1 MSEQFEGANVSLH
14 PSVAKLLE
22 EVRDLPM
29 SMSETLP
36 AVIEACDN
44 ADTSVNDLTGLI
56 SADQS
61 LVAMLLK
68 LANSAYYGYARRIE
82 TLPEAIVLLGFSTIK
97 SLAITATT
105 MNLLFQSDDELS
117 EVRHEIWSHSL
128 GVGVASRALARK
140 RGNIHP
146 EKAFVAGLLHD
157 LGMIILSVY
166 RKDDFLRVLGYAQD
180 RGITYEAAEL
190 ELLGFT
196 HAELGAQVAEAWS
209 FPATHCE
216 AIRFHH
222 EPSSATLQPALAQVA
237 HLADWMVVDLGV
249 GRLVAAQ
256 QPEPDANALAEF
268 RIPREDLPRV
278 VESLRRLFAESN
290 AFMPEGGSSG
300 DQMREAI

>member
-1 MSEQFEGANVSLH
+1 MTDHIDPARSSMH
-14 PSVAKLLE
+14 PTVAQLVD

-36 AVIEACDN
+36 AVINACDN
-44 ADTSVNDLTGLI
+44 ADTSVNDLTALI

-128 GVGVASRALARK
+128 GVGVAARALARK

-166 RKDDFLRVLGYAQD
+166 RKEAFLKVLAHAQD
-180 RGITYEAAEL
+180 RNLDYEAAEL
-190 ELLGFT
+190 EVLGFS

-216 AIRFHH
+216 AIRCHH
-222 EPSSATLQPALAQVA
+222 EPTKATLQPGLAQVA

-249 GRLVAAQ
+249 GKLVDAE
-256 QPEPDANALAEF
+256 QPEPDATALAEF
-268 RIPREDLPRV
+268 RIPRKDLPRV
-278 VESLRRLFAESN
+278 VDSLRRLFAESD
-290 AFMPEGGSSG
+290 AFMPEGAPLK
-300 DQMREAI
+300 EAI

>member
-1 MSEQFEGANVSLH
+1 MH
-14 PSVAKLLE
+14 PTIAKLVE

-117 EVRHEIWSHSL
+117 DVRHEIWSHSL
-128 GVGVASRALARK
+128 GVGVAARALARK

-166 RKDDFLRVLGYAQD
+166 RKDDFTKVLATAQSQ
-180 RGITYEAAEL
+180 GITYEEAEGQIL
-190 ELLGFT
+190 EFT
-196 HAELGAQVAEAWS
+196 HAELGAHVAEAWA

-216 AIRFHH
+216 AIRCHH
-222 EPSSATLQPALAQVA
+222 TPGAATLQPALTQVA

-249 GRLVAAQ
+249 GRLVEAEQA
-256 QPEPDANALAEF
+256 EPDEEALKEF
-268 RIPREDLPRV
+268 RIPRKELPRV
-278 VESLRRLFAESN
+278 VDSLRRLFAESD
-290 AFMPEGGSSG
+290 AFMPEGGK
-300 DQMREAI
+300 MKEAI

>member
-1 MSEQFEGANVSLH
+1 MH
-14 PSVAKLLE
+14 PTITHLVE

-56 SADQS
+56 SSDQS

-128 GVGVASRALARK
+128 GVGVAARALARK

-146 EKAFVAGLLHD
+146 EKAFVTGLLHD

-166 RKDDFLRVLGYAQD
+166 RKDDFMRVLALATD
-180 RGITYEAAEL
+180 RGITYEQAEQ
-190 ELLGFT
+190 EVFGFG
-196 HAELGAQVAEAWS
+196 HAELGAQVADAWS

-216 AIRFHH
+216 AIRCHH
-222 EPSSATLQPALAQVA
+222 QPELATMQPALAQVA
-237 HLADWMVVDLGV
+237 HLADWMVIDLGV
-249 GRLVAAQ
+249 GRLVDVD
-256 QPEPDANALAEF
+256 QPEPSEAALAEF
-268 RIPREDLPRV
+268 RIPRKDLPRV
-278 VESLRRLFAESN
+278 VDSLRRLFAETD
-290 AFMPEGGSSG
+290 AFSPEGGT
-300 DQMREAI
+300 MREAI

>member
-1 MSEQFEGANVSLH
+1 MH
-14 PSVAKLLE
+14 PTIAQLVN

-36 AVIEACDN
+36 AVIDACDN
-44 ADTSVNDLTGLI
+44 ADTSVNELTALI

-117 EVRHEIWSHSL
+117 DVRHEIWSHSL
-128 GVGVASRALARK
+128 GVGVAARALARK

-166 RKDDFLRVLGYAQD
+166 RKDEFVQVVDHARAKGVTYEQAELDVLG
-180 RGITYEAAEL
+180 
-190 ELLGFT
+190 FS

-216 AIRFHH
+216 AIRCHH
-222 EPSSATLQPALAQVA
+222 DPALATLQPGLAQVA

-249 GRLVAAQ
+249 GRVSNAE
-256 QPEPDANALAEF
+256 QPRPDAGALAEF
-268 RIPREDLPRV
+268 RIPEKDLPRV
-278 VESLRRLFAESN
+278 VESLRRLFAESD
-290 AFMPEGGSSG
+290 AFMPEGSTELR
-300 DQMREAI
+300 QAI

>member
-1 MSEQFEGANVSLH
+1 MTDIDVARSTMH
-14 PSVAKLLE
+14 PTIVQLVE

-44 ADTSVNDLTGLI
+44 ADTSVNDLTALI
-56 SADQS
+56 SSDQS

-105 MNLLFQSDDELS
+105 MNLLFQSQDELS

-128 GVGVASRALARK
+128 GVGVAARALARK

-166 RKDDFLRVLGYAQD
+166 RKDEFLEILAMAQD
-180 RGITYEAAEL
+180 CGWTYEAAEA
-190 ELLGFT
+190 EVLGFS
-196 HAELGAQVAEAWS
+196 HADLGAQVAEAWS

-216 AIRFHH
+216 AIRCHH
-222 EPSSATLQPALAQVA
+222 NPSSATLQPGLAQVA
-237 HLADWMVVDLGV
+237 HLADWMVIDLGV
-249 GRLVAAQ
+249 GKLVDTD
-256 QPEPDANALAEF
+256 QPEPDETALEEF
-268 RIPREDLPRV
+268 RIPRKDLPRV
-278 VESLRRLFAESN
+278 VESLRRLFAESD
-290 AFMPEGGSSG
+290 AFMPEGGH
-300 DQMREAI
+300 MREAI

>member
-1 MSEQFEGANVSLH
+1 MH
-14 PSVAKLLE
+14 PTVAQLVE

-117 EVRHEIWSHSL
+117 DVRHEIWSHSL
-128 GVGVASRALARK
+128 GVGVAARALARK

-166 RKDDFLRVLGYAQD
+166 RKDDFVRVLGTAQD
-180 RGITYEAAEL
+180 RGITYEQAEQ
-190 ELLGFT
+190 ELLGFS
-196 HAELGAQVAEAWS
+196 HADLGAQVAEAWS

-222 EPSSATLQPALAQVA
+222 HPASATLQPGLAQVA
-237 HLADWMVVDLGV
+237 HLADWMVIDLGV
-249 GRLVAAQ
+249 GRLVDVE
-256 QPEPDANALAEF
+256 QPEPDEQALGEF
-268 RIPREDLPRV
+268 RIPRKDLPRV
-278 VESLRRLFAESN
+278 VESLRRLFAVSD
-290 AFMPEGGSSG
+290 AFMPESSG
-300 DQMREAI
+300 DQMKEAI

>member
-1 MSEQFEGANVSLH
+1 MH
-14 PSVAKLLE
+14 PTISKLVE

-44 ADTSVNDLTGLI
+44 ADTSVNDLTGMI
-56 SADQS
+56 SSDQS

-105 MNLLFQSDDELS
+105 MNLLFQSEDELS
-117 EVRHEIWSHSL
+117 PIRHEIWSHSL
-128 GVGVASRALARK
+128 GVGVAARALARK

-166 RKDDFLRVLGYAQD
+166 CKDDFMKVLAHAAD
-180 RGITYEAAEL
+180 RSISYEQAEL
-190 ELLGFT
+190 EVLEFT
-196 HAELGAQVAEAWS
+196 HAELGAEVAEAWS
-209 FPATHCE
+209 FPVTHCE
-216 AIRFHH
+216 AIRWHH
-222 EPSSATLQPALAQVA
+222 EPERATLQPTLTQVA
-237 HLADWMVVDLGV
+237 HLADWMVVELGV
-249 GRLVAAQ
+249 GKLVEIEQ
-256 QPEPDANALAEF
+256 VDVDESALAEF
-268 RIPREDLPRV
+268 RIPRNDLPKV
-278 VESLRRLFAESN
+278 VDSLRRLFAESD
-290 AFMPEGGSSG
+290 AFSVDGG
-300 DQMREAI
+300 QLREAV

>member
-1 MSEQFEGANVSLH
+1 MH
-14 PSVAKLLE
+14 PTITKLVE

-44 ADTSVNDLTGLI
+44 ADTSVNDLTALI

-105 MNLLFQSDDELS
+105 MNLLFQTEDELS
-117 EVRHEIWSHSL
+117 DVRHEIWSHSL
-128 GVGVASRALARK
+128 GVGVAARALARK

-166 RKDDFLRVLGYAQD
+166 RKQDFVNVLAHAQD
-180 RGITYEAAEL
+180 TGVTYEAAEA
-190 ELLGFT
+190 ELLGFS

-222 EPSSATLQPALAQVA
+222 EPARATLQPALAQVA
-237 HLADWMVVDLGV
+237 HIADWMVVDLGV
-249 GRLVAAQ
+249 GKITSAE
-256 QPEPDANALAEF
+256 QPEPDEGALAEF
-268 RIPREDLPRV
+268 RIPRKDLPRV
-278 VESLRRLFAESN
+278 VDSLRRLFAESD
-290 AFMPEGGSSG
+290 AFMPEGG
-300 DQMREAI
+300 QMREAI

>member
-1 MSEQFEGANVSLH
+1 MTMH
-14 PSVAKLLE
+14 PTIEKLVE
-22 EVRDLPM
+22 EVRDLPV

-105 MNLLFQSDDELS
+105 MNLLFQSEDELS

-128 GVGVASRALARK
+128 GVGVAARALARK

-166 RKDDFLRVLGYAQD
+166 RKDEFTQALAEAHSQ
-180 RGITYEAAEL
+180 GITYEAAEL
-190 ELLGFT
+190 QVLGFS
-196 HAELGAQVAEAWS
+196 HAELGAHVAEAWS

-216 AIRFHH
+216 AIRCHH

-237 HLADWMVVDLGV
+237 HLADWMVVELGV
-249 GRLVAAQ
+249 GRLVETPQPAA
-256 QPEPDANALAEF
+256 DATALSEF
-268 RIPREDLPRV
+268 RIPEKELPRV
-278 VESLRRLFAESN
+278 VESLRRLFAESD
-290 AFMPEGGSSG
+290 AFLPEGG
-300 DQMREAI
+300 RLKEAI

>member
-1 MSEQFEGANVSLH
+1 MH
-14 PSVAKLLE
+14 PTIAQLVE
-22 EVRDLPM
+22 DVRDLPM

-44 ADTSVNDLTGLI
+44 ADTSVNELTSLI

-117 EVRHEIWSHSL
+117 DVRHEIWSHSL
-128 GVGVASRALARK
+128 GVGVAARALARK

-166 RKDDFLRVLGYAQD
+166 RKNEFMGILECAAE
-180 RGITYEAAEL
+180 RGVTYEEAEL
-190 ELLGFT
+190 EVMGFS
-196 HAELGAQVAEAWS
+196 HADLGAEVAEAWS

-216 AIRFHH
+216 AIRCHH
-222 EPSSATLQPALAQVA
+222 EPANATLQLGLAQVT
-237 HLADWMVVDLGV
+237 HLADWMVVDLGI
-249 GRLVAAQ
+249 GRVAAAE
-256 QPEPDANALAEF
+256 QPQPDAAALAEF
-268 RIPREDLPRV
+268 RIQEKDLPRA
-278 VESLRRLFAESN
+278 VESLRRLFAESDS
-290 AFMPEGGSSG
+290 FMPEGRG
-300 DQMREAI
+300 DALREAI

>member
-1 MSEQFEGANVSLH
+1 MH
-14 PSVAKLLE
+14 PTISQLVE

-36 AVIEACDN
+36 AVIQACDN

-56 SADQS
+56 SSDQS

-105 MNLLFQSDDELS
+105 MNLLFQSEDELS

-128 GVGVASRALARK
+128 GVGVAARALARK

-166 RKDDFLRVLGYAQD
+166 RKDDFQRVLAHAQEH
-180 RGITYEAAEL
+180 GVSYEQAEL
-190 ELLGFT
+190 EVLEFT
-196 HAELGAQVAEAWS
+196 HADLGAEVAEAWS

-216 AIRFHH
+216 AIRWHH
-222 EPSSATLQPALAQVA
+222 EPQRATLQPALTQVT
-237 HLADWMVVDLGV
+237 HLADWMVIDLGV
-249 GRLVAAQ
+249 GKLGEVA
-256 QPEPDANALAEF
+256 QPDVDEVALSEF
-268 RIPREDLPRV
+268 RIPREELPRV
-278 VESLRRLFAESN
+278 VDSLRRLFAESD
-290 AFMPEGGSSG
+290 AFSSDGGYL
-300 DQMREAI
+300 REAV

>member
-1 MSEQFEGANVSLH
+1 MSHIDVARSSMH
-14 PSVAKLLE
+14 PTIATLVD

-44 ADTSVNDLTGLI
+44 ADTSVNDLTALI
-56 SADQS
+56 SSDQS

-128 GVGVASRALARK
+128 GVGVAARALARK

-166 RKDDFLRVLGYAQD
+166 RKEQFLQALAWAQDKGVTYEEAEFAVLG
-180 RGITYEAAEL
+180 
-190 ELLGFT
+190 FS
-196 HAELGAQVAEAWS
+196 HADLGAYVAEAWS

-216 AIRFHH
+216 AIRCHH
-222 EPSSATLQPALAQVA
+222 DPSQANLQPGLAQVA

-249 GRLVAAQ
+249 GRIVDAE
-256 QPEPDANALAEF
+256 QPEPDETALAEF
-268 RIPREDLPRV
+268 RIPRKDLPRV
-278 VESLRRLFAESN
+278 VESLRRLFAESD
-290 AFMPEGGSSG
+290 AFMPEGG
-300 DQMREAI
+300 QMKEAI

>member
-1 MSEQFEGANVSLH
+1 MH
-14 PSVAKLLE
+14 PGIKKLVE

-56 SADQS
+56 SSDQS

-105 MNLLFQSDDELS
+105 MNLLFQSEDELS
-117 EVRHEIWSHSL
+117 KIRHEIWSHSL
-128 GVGVASRALARK
+128 GVGVAARALARK

-146 EKAFVAGLLHD
+146 EKAFVAGLMHD

-166 RKDDFLRVLGYAQD
+166 RKDDFKLAIATANE
-180 RGITYEAAEL
+180 RGITYEAAEA
-190 ELLGFT
+190 EIFEFS
-196 HAELGAQVAEAWS
+196 HAELGAEVAEAWS
-209 FPATHCE
+209 FPPTHCE
-216 AIRFHH
+216 AILHH
-222 EPSSATLQPALAQVA
+222 HTPDEAKLQPALTRVA
-237 HLADWMVVDLGV
+237 HLADWLVVDLGV
-249 GRLVAAQ
+249 GKLTDAP
-256 QPEPDANALAEF
+256 QPEPNPGALQEF
-268 RIPREDLPRV
+268 RIPRDKLPSV
-278 VESLRRLFAESN
+278 VESVKRLFAENES
-290 AFMPEGGSSG
+290 FIPEGAKE
-300 DQMREAI
+300 MKEAS

>member
-1 MSEQFEGANVSLH
+1 MH
-14 PSVAKLLE
+14 PTISQLVE

-44 ADTSVNDLTGLI
+44 ADTSVNDLTSLI
-56 SADQS
+56 SSDQS

-105 MNLLFQSDDELS
+105 MNLLFQSDDELTS
-117 EVRHEIWSHSL
+117 VRHEIWSHSL
-128 GVGVASRALARK
+128 GVGVAARALARK

-166 RKDDFLRVLGYAQD
+166 RKEDFQRVLAHAAEYGVS
-180 RGITYEAAEL
+180 YEQAEL
-190 ELLGFT
+190 EVLEFT
-196 HAELGAQVAEAWS
+196 HADLGAEVAEAWS

-216 AIRFHH
+216 AIRWHH
-222 EPSSATLQPALAQVA
+222 EPQRATLQPALTQVT
-237 HLADWMVVDLGV
+237 HLADWMVIDLGV
-249 GRLVAAQ
+249 GKLSDVD
-256 QPEPDANALAEF
+256 QPEVDDVALGEF
-268 RIPREDLPRV
+268 RIPREELPRV
-278 VESLRRLFAESN
+278 VDSLRKLFAESD
-290 AFMPEGGSSG
+290 AFSSDGGY
-300 DQMREAI
+300 MREAV

>member
-1 MSEQFEGANVSLH
+1 MH
-14 PSVAKLLE
+14 PTIEKLVE

-36 AVIEACDN
+36 AVIESCDS

-105 MNLLFQSDDELS
+105 MNLLFQSEDELS

-128 GVGVASRALARK
+128 GVGVAARALARK
-140 RGNIHP
+140 RGTIHP
-146 EKAFVAGLLHD
+146 EKAFVSGLLHD

-166 RKDDFLRVLGYAQD
+166 RKEEFVQILALAQD
-180 RGITYEAAEL
+180 QEITYEEAEL
-190 ELLGFT
+190 EVLGWS
-196 HAELGAQVAEAWS
+196 HAELGAYVAEAWS

-216 AIRFHH
+216 AIRCHH
-222 EPSSATLQPALAQVA
+222 TPDQATLQPGLAQVT

-249 GRLVAAQ
+249 GVLVSAEQ
-256 QPEPDANALAEF
+256 SEPSEAALAEF
-268 RIPREDLPRV
+268 RIPRKDLPRV
-278 VESLRRLFAESN
+278 VESLRRLFSESEG
-290 AFMPEGGSSG
+290 FMPETSG
-300 DQMREAI
+300 FREAI

>member
-1 MSEQFEGANVSLH
+1 MH
-14 PSVAKLLE
+14 PTIERMVE

-44 ADTSVNDLTGLI
+44 ADTSVNDLTSLI

-117 EVRHEIWSHSL
+117 SVRHEIWSHSL
-128 GVGVASRALARK
+128 GVGVAARALARK

-166 RKDDFLRVLGYAQD
+166 RKQDFQRVLETAD
-180 RGITYEAAEL
+180 RDGLTYEEAEL
-190 ELLGFT
+190 QVLGFS
-196 HAELGAQVAEAWS
+196 HADLGAQVAEAWS

-216 AIRFHH
+216 AIRCHH
-222 EPSSATLQPALAQVA
+222 TPADATLQRTLSQVT
-237 HLADWMVVDLGV
+237 HIADWMVVDLGV
-249 GRLVAAQ
+249 GKIVETD
-256 QPEPDANALAEF
+256 QPEPDEAALSEL
-268 RIPREDLPRV
+268 RIPRADLPRV
-278 VESLRRLFAESN
+278 VESLRRLFAESD
-290 AFMPEGGSSG
+290 AFMPEGSAL
-300 DQMREAI
+300 REAS

>member
-1 MSEQFEGANVSLH
+1 MH
-14 PSVAKLLE
+14 PTISQLVD

-44 ADTSVNDLTGLI
+44 ADTSVNDLTALI
-56 SADQS
+56 SSDQS

-117 EVRHEIWSHSL
+117 EIRHEIWSHSL
-128 GVGVASRALARK
+128 GVGVAARALARK

-166 RKDDFLRVLGYAQD
+166 RKEDFTRVLAHAQD
-180 RGITYEAAEL
+180 KGVTYEVAEAAEL
-190 ELLGFT
+190 EYT
-196 HAELGAQVAEAWS
+196 HAELGAHVAEAWA

-216 AIRFHH
+216 AIRCHH
-222 EPSSATLQPALAQVA
+222 EPQRATLQPALAQVA
-237 HLADWMVVDLGV
+237 HLADWMVIDLGV
-249 GRLVAAQ
+249 GRMNDAEQA
-256 QPEPDANALAEF
+256 EPNAEALAEF
-268 RIPREDLPRV
+268 RIPRKDLPRV
-278 VESLRRLFAESN
+278 VDSLRRLFAESD
-290 AFMPEGGSSG
+290 AFMPEGGK
-300 DQMREAI
+300 MKEAI

>member
-1 MSEQFEGANVSLH
+1 MTDHIEGATSSMH
-14 PSVAKLLE
+14 PGISALVD

-36 AVIEACDN
+36 AVIGACDN

-105 MNLLFQSDDELS
+105 MNLLFQSEDELS
-117 EVRHEIWSHSL
+117 DVRHEIWSHSL
-128 GVGVASRALARK
+128 GVGVAARALARK

-166 RKDDFLRVLGYAQD
+166 RKDDFIKVLSEANS
-180 RGITYEAAEL
+180 RGITYEEAEL
-190 ELLGFT
+190 EVLGFS
-196 HAELGAQVAEAWS
+196 HAELGALVAEAWS

-216 AIRFHH
+216 AIRCHH
-222 EPSSATLQPALAQVA
+222 QPERATLQPGLAQVA
-237 HLADWMVVDLGV
+237 HLADWMVIDLGV
-249 GRLVAAQ
+249 GALVDAA
-256 QPEPDANALAEF
+256 QPEPSAEALAEF
-268 RIPREDLPRV
+268 RIPRTDLPRV
-278 VESLRRLFAESN
+278 VESLRRLFAESD
-290 AFMPEGGSSG
+290 AFMPEGS
-300 DQMREAI
+300 QMKEAI

>member
-1 MSEQFEGANVSLH
+1 MTVHIEGAASNMH
-14 PSVAKLLE
+14 PTVAKLVE

-117 EVRHEIWSHSL
+117 DVRHEIWSHSL
-128 GVGVASRALARK
+128 GVGVAARALARK

-157 LGMIILSVY
+157 LGMIVLSVY
-166 RKDDFLRVLGYAQD
+166 RKDDFLRVLGDARD
-180 RGITYEAAEL
+180 RGITYEQSEQ
-190 ELLGFT
+190 ELLGFS

-216 AIRFHH
+216 AIRCHH
-222 EPSSATLQPALAQVA
+222 EPSTATLQPGLAQVA

-249 GRLVAAQ
+249 GQLVDCD
-256 QPEPDANALAEF
+256 QPEPDETALAEF
-268 RIPREDLPRV
+268 RIPRKDLPRV
-278 VESLRRLFAESN
+278 VESLRRLFAESD
-290 AFMPEGGSSG
+290 AFMPEGSQSG
-300 DQMREAI
+300 PIQEAI

>member
-1 MSEQFEGANVSLH
+1 MH
-14 PSVAKLLE
+14 PTIAKLVD

-56 SADQS
+56 SSDQS

-128 GVGVASRALARK
+128 GVGVAARALARK

-166 RKDDFLRVLGYAQD
+166 RKDDFLRILTLAQD
-180 RGITYEAAEL
+180 TGITYEEAEAQVL
-190 ELLGFT
+190 DFG
-196 HAELGAQVAEAWS
+196 HAELGGYVAEAWS

-216 AIRFHH
+216 AIRCHH
-222 EPSSATLQPALAQVA
+222 EPEKATLQPALAQVA

-249 GRLVAAQ
+249 GRLTEAEQA
-256 QPEPDANALAEF
+256 EPSEQALADF
-268 RIPREDLPRV
+268 RIPRKDLPRV
-278 VESLRRLFAESN
+278 VDSLRRLFAESD
-290 AFMPEGGSSG
+290 AFMPEGG
-300 DQMREAI
+300 QMKDAV

>member
-1 MSEQFEGANVSLH
+1 MH
-14 PSVAKLLE
+14 PTIERMVE

-44 ADTSVNDLTGLI
+44 ADTSVNDLTSLI

-117 EVRHEIWSHSL
+117 SVRHEIWSHSL
-128 GVGVASRALARK
+128 GVGVAARALARK

-166 RKDDFLRVLGYAQD
+166 RKQDFQRVLATAD
-180 RGITYEAAEL
+180 RDGLTYEEAEL
-190 ELLGFT
+190 QVLGFS
-196 HAELGAQVAEAWS
+196 HADLGAQVAEAWS

-216 AIRFHH
+216 AIRCHH
-222 EPSSATLQPALAQVA
+222 TPADATLQRTLSQVT
-237 HLADWMVVDLGV
+237 HIADWMVVDLGV
-249 GRLVAAQ
+249 GKIVETD
-256 QPEPDANALAEF
+256 QPEPDEAALSEL
-268 RIPREDLPRV
+268 RIPRADLPRV
-278 VESLRRLFAESN
+278 VESLRRLFAESD
-290 AFMPEGGSSG
+290 AFMPEGSAL
-300 DQMREAI
+300 REAS

>member
-1 MSEQFEGANVSLH
+1 MH
-14 PSVAKLLE
+14 PTIAKLVD

-29 SMSETLP
+29 SMSDTLP

-44 ADTSVNDLTGLI
+44 ADTSVNDLTSLI

-105 MNLLFQSDDELS
+105 MNLLFQSEDELS
-117 EVRHEIWSHSL
+117 DVRHEIWSHSL
-128 GVGVASRALARK
+128 GVGVAARALARK

-166 RKDDFLRVLGYAQD
+166 RKDDFTKVLAHASSK
-180 RGITYEAAEL
+180 GITYEEAEAEVL
-190 ELLGFT
+190 EYD
-196 HAELGAQVAEAWS
+196 HADLGAHVAEAWS
-209 FPATHCE
+209 FPATHVE
-216 AIRFHH
+216 AIRCHH
-222 EPSSATLQPALAQVA
+222 NPGAATLQPALTQVA

-249 GRLVAAQ
+249 GKLVDVDQ
-256 QPEPDANALAEF
+256 LEPDEMALKEF
-268 RIPREDLPRV
+268 RIPRKELPRV
-278 VESLRRLFAESN
+278 VESLRRLFAESD
-290 AFMPEGGSSG
+290 AFMPERK
-300 DQMREAI
+300 MKEAI

>member
-1 MSEQFEGANVSLH
+1 MH
-14 PSVAKLLE
+14 PTIAQLVN

-36 AVIEACDN
+36 AVIDACDN
-44 ADTSVNDLTGLI
+44 ADTSVNELTALI

-117 EVRHEIWSHSL
+117 DVRHEIWSHSL
-128 GVGVASRALARK
+128 GVGVAARALARK

-166 RKDDFLRVLGYAQD
+166 RKDDFVQVVAHARAE
-180 RGITYEAAEL
+180 GISYEAAEL
-190 ELLGFT
+190 EVLGFS
-196 HAELGAQVAEAWS
+196 HADLGAQVAEAWS

-216 AIRFHH
+216 AIRCHH
-222 EPSSATLQPALAQVA
+222 EPSTATLQPGLAQVA

-249 GRLVAAQ
+249 GRISPAD
-256 QPEPDANALAEF
+256 QPRPDAAALAEF
-268 RIPREDLPRV
+268 RIPEKDLPRV
-278 VESLRRLFAESN
+278 VESLRRLFAESD
-290 AFMPEGGSSG
+290 AFMPEGSTELRQAS
-300 DQMREAI
+300 

>member
-1 MSEQFEGANVSLH
+1 MH
-14 PSVAKLLE
+14 PNISTLVE

-105 MNLLFQSDDELS
+105 MNLLFQSNDELS
-117 EVRHEIWSHSL
+117 EIRHEIWSHSL
-128 GVGVASRALARK
+128 GVGVAARALARK

-166 RKDDFLRVLGYAQD
+166 RKDEFHEVLAYAHEH
-180 RGITYEAAEL
+180 GVSYEDAEL
-190 ELLGFT
+190 EVLGFT
-196 HAELGAQVAEAWS
+196 HADLGAEVAEAWS

-216 AIRFHH
+216 AIRCHH
-222 EPSSATLQPALAQVA
+222 EPVRATLQPALTQVA
-237 HLADWMVVDLGV
+237 HLADWMVMELGV
-249 GRLVAAQ
+249 GKLVHIG
-256 QPEPDANALAEF
+256 QPEVDEGALAEF
-268 RIPREDLPRV
+268 RIPQAELPRV
-278 VESLRRLFAESN
+278 VDSLRRLFAESD
-290 AFMPEGGSSG
+290 AFNPEGGHL
-300 DQMREAI
+300 REAV

>member
-1 MSEQFEGANVSLH
+1 MH
-14 PSVAKLLE
+14 PTITKLVD

-56 SADQS
+56 SSDQS

-105 MNLLFQSDDELS
+105 MNLLFQSEDELS
-117 EVRHEIWSHSL
+117 EIRHEIWSHSL
-128 GVGVASRALARK
+128 GVGVAARALARK

-166 RKDDFLRVLGYAQD
+166 RKDEFTAALARANDQGM
-180 RGITYEAAEL
+180 TYEQAE
-190 ELLGFT
+190 EEIFGFS
-196 HAELGAQVAEAWS
+196 HADLGAQVAEAWA

-216 AIRFHH
+216 AIRCHH
-222 EPSSATLQPALAQVA
+222 NPGNATLQPSLAQVA
-237 HLADWMVVDLGV
+237 HLADWMVIDLGV
-249 GRLVAAQ
+249 GKLVSTP
-256 QPEPDANALAEF
+256 QPEPDAHSLSEF
-268 RIPREDLPRV
+268 RIPRTELPRV
-278 VESLRRLFAESN
+278 VDSLRRLFAESE
-290 AFMPEGGSSG
+290 AFMPEN
-300 DQMREAI
+300 QMKEAM

>member
-1 MSEQFEGANVSLH
+1 MTMHPTISSL
-14 PSVAKLLE
+14 VE

-44 ADTSVNDLTGLI
+44 ADTSVNDLTSLI
-56 SADQS
+56 SSDQS

-105 MNLLFQSDDELS
+105 MNLLFQSEDDLS
-117 EVRHEIWSHSL
+117 EIRHEIWSHSL
-128 GVGVASRALARK
+128 GTGVAARALARK

-166 RKDDFLRVLGYAQD
+166 RKEDFLKVLQHAQEAS
-180 RGITYEAAEL
+180 ITYEAAEQ
-190 ELLGFT
+190 ELLDFN
-196 HAELGAQVAEAWS
+196 HADLGAAVAEAWS

-216 AIRFHH
+216 AIRCHH
-222 EPSSATLQPALAQVA
+222 DPASATLQPQLAQVA
-237 HLADWMVVDLGV
+237 HLADWMVLELGV
-249 GRLVAAQ
+249 GRLVDAP
-256 QPEPDANALAEF
+256 QPEPETGALAEF
-268 RIPREDLPRV
+268 RIPREELPRV
-278 VESLRRLFAESN
+278 VDSLRRLFAESD
-290 AFMPEGGSSG
+290 AFNPDGGKL
-300 DQMREAI
+300 REAM

>member
-1 MSEQFEGANVSLH
+1 MH
-14 PSVAKLLE
+14 PTIAKLVE

-128 GVGVASRALARK
+128 GVGVAARALARK

-166 RKDDFLRVLGYAQD
+166 RKDDFIKVLALAGD
-180 RGITYEAAEL
+180 RGITYEEAEL
-190 ELLGFT
+190 EVIGFS

-216 AIRFHH
+216 AIRCHH
-222 EPSSATLQPALAQVA
+222 DPSSATLQMGLAQVA

-249 GRLVAAQ
+249 GKLV
-256 QPEPDANALAEF
+256 
-268 RIPREDLPRV
+268 
-278 VESLRRLFAESN
+278 
-290 AFMPEGGSSG
+290 
-300 DQMREAI
+300 

>member
-1 MSEQFEGANVSLH
+1 MH
-14 PSVAKLLE
+14 PTIAKLVD

-105 MNLLFQSDDELS
+105 MNLLFQSEDELS

-128 GVGVASRALARK
+128 GVGVAARALARK

-166 RKDDFLRVLGYAQD
+166 RKDEFLRVLAHAQD
-180 RGITYEAAEL
+180 RSVTYEEAERD
-190 ELLGFT
+190 LLGFS
-196 HAELGAQVAEAWS
+196 HAELGARVAEAWS
-209 FPATHCE
+209 FPNTHCE
-216 AIRFHH
+216 AIRCHH
-222 EPSSATLQPALAQVA
+222 QPSAATLQIGLSQVT
-237 HLADWMVVDLGV
+237 HLADWMVYDLGV
-249 GRLVAAQ
+249 GRIVAAE
-256 QPEPDANALAEF
+256 QPEPDEVALEEF
-268 RIPREDLPRV
+268 RIPRKDLPRV
-278 VESLRRLFAESN
+278 VESLKRLFAESD
-290 AFMPEGGSSG
+290 AFMPEGATNSSMK
-300 DQMREAI
+300 QAI

>member
-1 MSEQFEGANVSLH
+1 MDLTGIDAARNSMH
-14 PSVAKLLE
+14 PTIATLVE

-44 ADTSVNDLTGLI
+44 ADTSVNDLTALI
-56 SADQS
+56 SSDQS

-105 MNLLFQSDDELS
+105 MNLLFQSQDELS

-128 GVGVASRALARK
+128 GVGVAARALARK

-166 RKDDFLRVLGYAQD
+166 RKDDFLKILAVAQD
-180 RGITYEAAEL
+180 RGVTYEAAERDV
-190 ELLGFT
+190 LGFS
-196 HAELGAQVAEAWS
+196 HATLGAEVAEAWS

-216 AIRFHH
+216 AIRCHH
-222 EPSSATLQPALAQVA
+222 EPTAATLQPGLAQVA

-249 GRLVAAQ
+249 GQLVDAVQ
-256 QPEPDANALAEF
+256 DEPDEAALAEF
-268 RIPREDLPRV
+268 RIPRKDLPRV
-278 VESLRRLFAESN
+278 VESLRRLFAESD
-290 AFMPEGGSSG
+290 AFMPEATS
-300 DQMREAI
+300 MREAI

>member
-1 MSEQFEGANVSLH
+1 MH
-14 PSVAKLLE
+14 PTIEKLVE

-117 EVRHEIWSHSL
+117 DVRHEIWSHSL
-128 GVGVASRALARK
+128 GVGVAARALARK

-166 RKDDFLRVLGYAQD
+166 RKDDFTKVLAEAQS
-180 RGITYEAAEL
+180 RGITYEQAEE
-190 ELLGFT
+190 ELLGFS
-196 HAELGAQVAEAWS
+196 HAELGAHVAEAWS
-209 FPATHCE
+209 FPTTHCE
-216 AIRFHH
+216 AIRCHH
-222 EPSSATLQPALAQVA
+222 EPGAATLQPALAQVA
-237 HLADWMVVDLGV
+237 HLADWMVVELGV
-249 GRLVAAQ
+249 GKLVEAP
-256 QPEPDANALAEF
+256 QPAPDAAALAEF
-268 RIPREDLPRV
+268 RIPEGELPRV
-278 VESLRRLFAESN
+278 VESLRRLFAESD
-290 AFMPEGGSSG
+290 AFLPEGG
-300 DQMREAI
+300 RLKEAI

>member
-1 MSEQFEGANVSLH
+1 MH
-14 PSVAKLLE
+14 PTISQLVE

-36 AVIEACDN
+36 AVIDACDN
-44 ADTSVNDLTGLI
+44 ADTSVNDLTSLI

-117 EVRHEIWSHSL
+117 DVRHEIWSHSL
-128 GVGVASRALARK
+128 GVGVAARALARK

-146 EKAFVAGLLHD
+146 EKAFVTGLLHD

-166 RKDDFLRVLGYAQD
+166 RKQEFLRVLAAATD
-180 RGITYEAAEL
+180 RGITYEQAEQ
-190 ELLGFT
+190 EVLGFS
-196 HAELGAQVAEAWS
+196 HAELGAQVADAWS

-216 AIRFHH
+216 GIRWHH
-222 EPSSATLQPALAQVA
+222 QPERATLQPALSYVA
-237 HLADWMVVDLGV
+237 HLADWMVIDLGV
-249 GRLVAAQ
+249 GRLVDAP
-256 QPEPDANALAEF
+256 QPEPSDAALTEF
-268 RIPREDLPRV
+268 RIPRADLPRV
-278 VESLRRLFAESN
+278 VDSLRRLFAETD
-290 AFMPEGGSSG
+290 AFSPEHGS
-300 DQMREAI
+300 MREAM

>member
-1 MSEQFEGANVSLH
+1 MH
-14 PSVAKLLE
+14 PTIAQLVE

-36 AVIEACDN
+36 AVIESCDN

-105 MNLLFQSDDELS
+105 MNLLFQSEDELT

-128 GVGVASRALARK
+128 GVGVAARALARK

-146 EKAFVAGLLHD
+146 EKAFVSGLLHD

-166 RKDDFLRVLGYAQD
+166 RKDEFTQILALAADE
-180 RGITYEAAEL
+180 GITYEAAEL
-190 ELLGFT
+190 QVLGWS
-196 HAELGAQVAEAWS
+196 HAELGAYVAEAWS

-216 AIRFHH
+216 AIRCHH
-222 EPSSATLQPALAQVA
+222 DPALATLQPGLAQVT

-249 GRLVAAQ
+249 GNLVTAA
-256 QPEPDANALAEF
+256 QPEPNEAALAEF
-268 RIPREDLPRV
+268 RIPRKDLPRV
-278 VESLRRLFAESN
+278 VESLRRLFAESDG
-290 AFMPEGGSSG
+290 FVPESSYK
-300 DQMREAI
+300 EAI